1 MSDIPLPQPLTDD
14 EAAELDYLYENYEA
28 DHREGQWADALEWA
42 RKGDFA
48 PLVECLRRTDFPLD
62 HPDVRNWLAD
72 GLADRFKKPDKVA
85 KRPVMVPFELANGR
99 TININERHLKQ
110 FEAMRLAEQL
120 MVTMDRKAAIEKA
133 ADVFEVEPPKRFQ
146 NSLTPAD
153 TLSGWLG
160 LARSKWGLPPVK
172 SDGMFDDVVA
182 SLKKD

>member
-72 GLADRFKKPDKVA
+72 GLADRFKKPRRVK
-85 KRPVMVPFELANGR
+85 KRPKFAIFEDASGR
-99 TININERHLKQ
+99 RFYLDQRHLKI
-110 FEAMRLAEQL
+110 FEAMKLYAQL
-120 MVTMDRKAAIEKA
+120 VPSLGEDAALKSAKGSMTSE
-133 ADVFEVEPPKRFQ
+133 ELHQHLRRP
-146 NSLTPAD
+146 
-153 TLSGWLG
+153 
-160 LARSKWGLPPVK
+160 RSRWALRPVK
-172 SDGMFDDVVA
+172 DDGMLERMFAGVPGV
-182 SLKKD
+182 KP